1 MCFREWT
8 EYSQVKW
15 DLRHCL
21 VNFSMGIPSSIFT
34 FADLHYKDYMIQSFG
49 LMCTNLV
56 SVPQYKRPK
65 FYGVQHLTS
74 VITADCKASDD
85 YRITGASVTDDIMLL
100 GVRKE
105 GKPVGFLLWLS
116 GEEPTSSLDRKLVD
130 FTVSGPLLS
139 DPVYVDMVTG
149 YVHEMKD
156 LEKRFDNT
164 TRFTAFP
171 IWDAPIFVCERSTV
185 SLK

>member
-1 MCFREWT
+1 MLT
-8 EYSQVKW
+8 AI
-15 DLRHCL
+15 L
-21 VNFSMGIPSSIFT
+21 VAGLLQALPGMFPYVPTHNAPENITNVSTWPSWE
-34 FADLHYKDYMIQSFG
+34 KDMAG
-49 LMCTNLV
+49 
-56 SVPQYKRPK
+56 
-65 FYGVQHLTS
+65 
-74 VITADCKASDD
+74 D
-85 YRITGASVTDDIMLL
+85 
-100 GVRKE
+100 
-105 GKPVGFLLWLS
+105 
-116 GEEPTSSLDRKLVD
+116 EEPTSSLDRKLVD